1 MVTNEVVHV
10 DRSHFLAL
18 AYQLDGLCIAL
29 RRSVGSGLKP
39 GPGMLKALRTL
50 RAKFASIHDGVSLEV
65 LPSLDT
71 IGDQSDVLTYAE
83 ILRSTVAMFL
93 LPEEI
98 TDKHRALGFHSHE
111 A

>member
-1 MVTNEVVHV
+1 MVTNEVGRS

-29 RRSVGSGLKP
+29 RHSVGSGLKP
-39 GPGMLKALRTL
+39 GSGTLKALRIL
-50 RAKFASIHDGVSLEV
+50 RAKFVSIHNGVSLEV

-71 IGDQSDVLTYAE
+71 IGDPSDVLTYAE

-93 LPEEI
+93 LPDEI
-98 TDKHRALGFHSHE
+98 AEKHRALGS
-111 A
+111 